1 MMMSH
6 KFLRVSPA
14 LMLALILGGCGVK
27 SSPKPTEDSTYP
39 RVYPAPPAETTE
51 TAPRARTERPRD
63 TTDTRPSRTDNS
75 GYYNPP
81 RSATAVIGN

>member
-6 KFLRVSPA
+6 KFLRVSAA
-14 LMLALILGGCGVK
+14 LMLAFAIGGCGVK
-27 SSPKPTEDSTYP
+27 SSPKPSEDSTYP

-63 TTDTRPSRTDNS
+63 TTDTRPSRTDSS
-75 GYYNPP
+75 GNYTPP
-81 RSATAVIGN
+81 PPATELLAK